1 MQKFDLKDVC
11 FFDCET
17 TGVPAKGLKWDA
29 DFEQFPHVV
38 QLAWSLGDKEKSYI
52 IKPDNYEIPPETT
65 AIHGITTERAIK
77 EGVPFAEVV
86 NEFLA
91 DANAAP
97 LVCAHNIYFDSSM
110 LKANVLR
117 YCGREYYDAH
127 VEDALHKGKRI
138 DTMMKTIKFVGALYS
153 NGRPGKYPK
162 LEELYSKL
170 FPGETFPAHDAL
182 EDIRAL
188 RSCVPELVNLGII
201 ELVQKEYP
209 AEQLKAQFEPE
220 KPKGGRNIEF
230 HDPNPVTE
238 PIGTG
243 EPVPEPT
250 PEPEEGKM
258 IDPRDNHEYKIVT
271 IGEQIWMAENLA
283 YLPSVS
289 KPEDAAT
296 SDGDP
301 LYFVFNYDGKD
312 VNAAK
317 ATKEYKT
324 YGVLYN
330 WYAAMNQKNATGG
343 NADAIPSGI
352 QGICPNGWHLPSK
365 AEWKKLEN
373 FVADELAP
381 VEGNVWTDD
390 EGNKYSDKDCKNVW
404 SALTGKLDADGWGES
419 GMIDENP
426 DLAKG
431 PRDTY
436 GFNVI
441 PAGQCYQSGSFEMPK
456 SQSRTDFW
464 STDQA
469 TYGAGTV
476 YFSNMS
482 YGLGYSSDKGGIQ
495 VKRGL
500 SVRCV
505 KD

>member
-1 MQKFDLKDVC
+1 MQKFELKDIC

-17 TGVPAKGLKWDA
+17 TGIPAKGLKWDA

-38 QLAWSLGDKEKSYI
+38 QLAWSLGNKEKSYI

-86 NEFLA
+86 DEFLA

-138 DTMMKTIKFVGALYS
+138 DTMMKTIRFVGALYA

-188 RSCVPELVNLGII
+188 RRCVPELVNLGII
-201 ELVQKEYP
+201 ELAQKEYP

-250 PEPEEGKM
+250 PEPER
-258 IDPRDNHEYKIVT
+258 PAV
-271 IGEQIWMAENLA
+271 
-283 YLPSVS
+283 PSNS
-289 KPEDAAT
+289 KTRE
-296 SDGDP
+296 
-301 LYFVFNYDGKD
+301 L
-312 VNAAK
+312 
-317 ATKEYKT
+317 
-324 YGVLYN
+324 L
-330 WYAAMNQKNATGG
+330 
-343 NADAIPSGI
+343 
-352 QGICPNGWHLPSK
+352 
-365 AEWKKLEN
+365 
-373 FVADELAP
+373 DET
-381 VEGNVWTDD
+381 E
-390 EGNKYSDKDCKNVW
+390 
-404 SALTGKLDADGWGES
+404 
-419 GMIDENP
+419 
-426 DLAKG
+426 
-431 PRDTY
+431 
-436 GFNVI
+436 F
-441 PAGQCYQSGSFEMPK
+441 
-456 SQSRTDFW
+456 
-464 STDQA
+464 
-469 TYGAGTV
+469 
-476 YFSNMS
+476 
-482 YGLGYSSDKGGIQ
+482 
-495 VKRGL
+495 
-500 SVRCV
+500 
-505 KD
+505 